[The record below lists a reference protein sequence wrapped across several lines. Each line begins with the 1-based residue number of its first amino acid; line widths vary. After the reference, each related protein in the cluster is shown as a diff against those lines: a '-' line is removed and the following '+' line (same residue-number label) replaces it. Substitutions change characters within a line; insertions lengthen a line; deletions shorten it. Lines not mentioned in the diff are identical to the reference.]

1 MPRFV
6 LPLLQDNYADINEP
20 LHPLI
25 TLNLFED
32 TIGVIKIYE
41 LNKNIQ
47 HNGQKEKQR
56 SRKYMHKTK
65 DRLTRNPLKT
75 GGELRCSGRVSI
87 SCSTSGT
94 RCVNLITNPVIN
106 H

>member
-32 TIGVIKIYE
+32 LRNFVGDGIICD
-41 LNKNIQ
+41 
-47 HNGQKEKQR
+47 GQ
-56 SRKYMHKTK
+56 
-65 DRLTRNPLKT
+65 
-75 GGELRCSGRVSI
+75 
-87 SCSTSGT
+87 
-94 RCVNLITNPVIN
+94 
-106 H
+106 